1 MPRETEFP
9 AAWKLRAA
17 TASRFT
23 PPPTT
28 PRHSSKPRRR
38 NNDAWWQLPNVH
50 TAKGRRDRAILAMV
64 IGCGLRR
71 RELID
76 LTVDHLQRREDHW
89 AIVDLGK
96 KRAYPY
102 SSDA

>member
-9 AAWKLRAA
+9 TAWKLRAA

-23 PPPTT
+23 PFPTT
-28 PRHSSKPRRR
+28 PRHSSKPRRP
-38 NNDAWWQLPNVH
+38 NNDALWQLPNLH
-50 TAKGRRDRAILAMV
+50 TAKGRRDRAIL
-64 IGCGLRR
+64 IGCGHRR

-76 LTVDHLQRREDHW
+76 LTVDHLQRREDLW

-96 KRAYPY
+96 RGHIRTVP
-102 SSDA
+102 SD